1 MKFDGKMTVK
11 SQVPL
16 QKMWDALMNDP
27 EILRA
32 VIPGGEKVEKVDDK
46 TFHVVLK
53 QGIGPFKFKF
63 NMNAV
68 LVKTTPPTYAEIEGD
83 GQDVTKLG
91 NFKMKMV
98 LNLKDLGASNI
109 EITYEANA
117 TVGGKL
123 GAFGDRILNAKAKSM
138 EKDLV
143 ANLNEAL
150 KSIPKSAAAGA

>member
-1 MKFDGKMTVK
+1 MKFEGKMNVK
-11 SQVPL
+11 AQVTM
-16 QKMWDALMNDP
+16 QKMWDTLMNDP
-27 EILRA
+27 ETLRA
-32 VIPGGEKVEKVDDK
+32 VIPGGEKVERIDDK
-46 TFHVVLK
+46 TFNVVLK
-53 QGIGPFKFKF
+53 QGIGPFKFRF

-68 LVKTTPPTYAEIEGD
+68 LVKETPPTYAEIEGE
-83 GQDVTKLG
+83 GHDVTKLG

-98 LNLKDLGASNI
+98 LDLKDLGSGNI
-109 EITYEANA
+109 EIAYMINA

-150 KSIPKSAAAGA
+150 KKIV

>member
-11 SQVPL
+11 SQVSI
-16 QKMWDALMNDP
+16 QQMWDTLMNQP
-27 EILRA
+27 ETLRA

-46 TFHVVLK
+46 TFNVVLK

-63 NMNAV
+63 NMHAV
-68 LVKTTPPTYAEIEGD
+68 LVKVTPPTYAEIEGE

-91 NFKMKMV
+91 NFKMRMV
-98 LNLKDLGASNI
+98 LDLKDCGAGNI
-109 EITYEANA
+109 DIAYVVNA

-123 GAFGDRILNAKAKSM
+123 GAFGDRILNAKAKTM

-143 ANLNEAL
+143 HNLNEAL
-150 KSIPKSAAAGA
+150 KSIA

>member
-11 SQVPL
+11 SKVSM
-16 QKMWDALMNDP
+16 QKMWDTLMNDP
-27 EILRA
+27 KVLCA

-46 TFHVVLK
+46 TFNVVLK

-63 NMNAV
+63 NMNATM
-68 LVKTTPPTYAEIEGD
+68 VKVTPPTYAEIEGE
-83 GQDVTKLG
+83 GHDVTKLG

-98 LNLKDLGASNI
+98 LDLKDRGAGDI
-109 EITYEANA
+109 DIAYVVNA

-143 ANLNEAL
+143 NNLNEAL
-150 KSIPKSAAAGA
+150 KNIA

>member
-1 MKFDGKMTVK
+1 MKFDGKMAVK
-11 SQVPL
+11 SQVPM
-16 QKMWDALMNDP
+16 QKMWDALLNDP
-27 EILRA
+27 EILCA
-32 VIPGGEKVEKVDDK
+32 VIPGGEKVERVDDK
-46 TFHVVLK
+46 TFNVVLK

-63 NMNAV
+63 NLRAV
-68 LVKTTPPTYAEIEGD
+68 LVKTTPPTYAEIEGE

-98 LNLKDLGASNI
+98 LNLKNLGAGDI
-109 EITYEANA
+109 EIAYEVYV

-150 KSIPKSAAAGA
+150 KNIA